1 MRKMMSTFFIM
12 TAGWYFLNQ
21 SKRFFYLSELF
32 ILDDYILKI
41 DEFQLHEIDE

>member
-1 MRKMMSTFFIM
+1 M
-12 TAGWYFLNQ
+12 TAGWYFSNP

-32 ILDDYILKI
+32 ILDDYLKI